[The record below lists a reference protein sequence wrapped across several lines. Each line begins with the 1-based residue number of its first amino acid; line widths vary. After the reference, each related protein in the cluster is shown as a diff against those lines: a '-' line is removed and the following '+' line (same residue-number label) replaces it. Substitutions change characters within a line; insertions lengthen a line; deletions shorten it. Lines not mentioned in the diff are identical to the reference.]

1 MVYVSYSMDD
11 ACMTVVPIRLSREDA
26 RKLDLLVKLGI
37 YTNRTEAIRAI
48 VHTQADAQIANQML
62 SQKVLRTLERLLEYE
77 RRTETNPIQILTK
90 KTAAE
95 LVAEARE

>member
-1 MVYVSYSMDD
+1 
-11 ACMTVVPIRLSREDA
+11 MTVVPIRLSREDA

-48 VHTQADAQIANQML
+48 VHAQADAQIASHML
-62 SQKVLRTLERLLEYE
+62 NERALRALDELLAYEER
-77 RRTETNPIQILTK
+77 TAKNPIYIATR

-95 LVAEARE
+95 LVAETRE